1 MTCVETQNGRVAPAE
16 RLLPPSNWNYNQDR
30 FLSTFDAVM
39 SIRPNSN
46 VLQRILHFKNGVRK
60 AAELSTNAQH
70 VQQIV
75 RNQSNNFVD
84 KRDLMEGTYIGKAL
98 GYRRR

>member
-1 MTCVETQNGRVAPAE
+1 VI
-16 RLLPPSNWNYNQDR
+16 
-30 FLSTFDAVM
+30 
-39 SIRPNSN
+39 SIRPNTN
-46 VLQRILHFKNGVRK
+46 VLQRILHLRNSVRK

-84 KRDLMEGTYIGKAL
+84 KRDLMEGKLERTYMTMIMTAL
-98 GYRRR
+98 PEAS